1 MIAQGCAD
9 KIRASRGKGREKRQ
23 VGGKCGLITAWILSK
38 LILLRSVNVFGGRV
52 REGCRMWRW
61 VLKKV
66 NQ

>member
-1 MIAQGCAD
+1 MD
-9 KIRASRGKGREKRQ
+9 KIRASGAKAREKRQ
-23 VGGKCGLITAWILSK
+23 VGGKFGFIIAWILSK
-38 LILLRSVNVFGGRV
+38 LILLRSIDVFGGRV